1 MKKLWGTALLST
13 MLLLGQ
19 PLMVLA
25 ETNSRTVN
33 FDDIE
38 SIIAENNL
46 TVQMNENDRLKA
58 YANYSGLKRTIADLE
73 DDIDDLTEQR
83 NGTSDPMQIVGIAAQ
98 KKALLDALKQAE
110 RYQVDKPT
118 LQAMADLQASMN
130 NDIQVFTAEG
140 LYIEYNKNNLDLSNT
155 DLSIDNLQDRL
166 IAQQLQESLGLVA
179 SNDVNGL
186 KTQLVSLK
194 TGLEGIQYKQDSLER
209 QFKILLNDQEN
220 DLEIGSIPS
229 DSADFVVE
237 DPEADLATA
246 LENSY
251 TIRLQKE
258 QIVVLQAALE
268 RAKKDKGMSS
278 TDYKQTNYDL
288 MNANLQLAQLK
299 DTLTSNYYN
308 MVDGITSMQSDLKL
322 AERNL
327 SDKKV
332 TLSDAQLKKSLGMI
346 SQLELDGIKA
356 DYQAQENTVKVKQ
369 INLFNAKCNYEWFL
383 KGMSK
388 S

>member
-25 ETNSRTVN
+25 ETNSRTIN

-58 YANYSGLKRTIADLE
+58 YANFSGLKRTIADLE
-73 DDIDDLTEQR
+73 DDIDDLTERR
-83 NGTSDPMQIVGIAAQ
+83 NGTSDTTQIVSIAAQ

-155 DLSIDNLQDRL
+155 DLSIDTLQDRL

-194 TGLEGIQYKQDSLER
+194 TGLEGISYKQDSIER

-251 TIRLQKE
+251 AIRLQKE

-278 TDYKQTNYDL
+278 TDYKQANYDL

-308 MVDGITSMQSDLKL
+308 MADGITSMQSDLKL

-356 DYQAQENTVKVKQ
+356 DYQAQENTVKIKQ

-383 KGMSK
+383 KGISK